1 MYFRVYAS
9 QLQHVKD
16 VKTFPECETDIEKEI
31 EKGQDRIVTAKI
43 SKNEIFEIHDESGL
57 ISGLI
62 NKSDTIVNKDNSQSS
77 NNNIQNIPKNDISDS
92 AYPIKTNVSFAKIN
106 DKIVYINPTK
116 NTFLPVAFPAQ
127 LITTTSHVCLIQHT

>member
-9 QLQHVKD
+9 QLHHVKD
-16 VKTFPECETDIEKEI
+16 VKTLPECD
-31 EKGQDRIVTAKI
+31 
-43 SKNEIFEIHDESGL
+43 
-57 ISGLI
+57 
-62 NKSDTIVNKDNSQSS
+62 SQSS

-92 AYPIKTNVSFAKIN
+92 AYPIKTNVNFTKIN
-106 DKIVYINPTK
+106 DNIVYINPTK

>member
-16 VKTFPECETDIEKEI
+16 VKTLPECETDIEKET
-31 EKGQDRIVTAKI
+31 EKGQDRIATAKI
-43 SKNEIFEIHDESGL
+43 FKNEIFEIHDESGL

-62 NKSDTIVNKDNSQSS
+62 NKRDTIVNKDNSQSS

-92 AYPIKTNVSFAKIN
+92 AYPIKTNVNFAKIN